1 MKTLKDFDFKN
12 KKVLVRCDFNVPLNE
27 KGEVADDFRIKNS
40 IPTIE
45 YLIKKGAKVIL
56 MSHLGNPGG
65 KVVEDLRLTPVQ
77 EKLMEYLDL
86 SITKAPDC
94 IGSEI
99 KKWISQMKPGEI
111 LLLENLR
118 FHKEEKENDENFA
131 KELAEL
137 GDIFIN
143 DAFSVCHRA
152 HASVV
157 GIPQYL
163 PSGIGFLLEKE
174 IKNLSKII
182 EKPKKPVVIIIG
194 GAKISTKAKV
204 IEDFLKKADHLLLGG
219 KIANFILI
227 QKGLLVGKL
236 PSSLKTEEIVERL
249 ELPNPKLHLPVD
261 GIVSLRE
268 LKNKENYLKVKALG
282 QIKRGEDIYD
292 IGPDTLKLFSKI
304 IKEAKTIFWSGPLG
318 MFEERFF
325 EKGTKEIA
333 LSIVKN
339 KKAFKVA
346 GGGETVLAID
356 QFDLLDK
363 FDHISTGGGAML
375 EFLAGKK
382 LPGLEVLK

>member
-1 MKTLKDFDFKN
+1 MKTLKDFNFKN
-12 KKVLVRCDFNVPLNE
+12 KRVLVRCDFNVPLNE

-45 YLIKKGAKVIL
+45 YLIKKRARVIL

-65 KVVEDLRLTPVQ
+65 KVAEDLRLNPIQ

-86 SITKAPDC
+86 SVTKAPDC
-94 IGSEI
+94 VGSEI

-118 FHKEEKENDENFA
+118 FHKEEKENDKNFA

-157 GIPQYL
+157 GVPKYL

-227 QKGLLVGKL
+227 QKGLLIGKI
-236 PSSLKTEEIVERL
+236 PVALKTEEIVEKL

-268 LKNKENYLKVKALG
+268 LKDKENYIKVKALG

-333 LSIVKN
+333 ISIAEN

-346 GGGETVLAID
+346 GGGETVLAINR
-356 QFDLLDK
+356 FGLLDK

-375 EFLAGKK
+375 EFLTEKK